1 MLACKRYSA
10 CMLQDHSGSMAVT
23 CIAYL
28 VGGMLAV
35 GTSTGRIMIYS
46 EAGLVASMDISTAAD
61 SNSSTS
67 SSSGSSQQQQSPATP
82 SRAGRPSSQTG
93 AAAAPRLPHSAAV
106 NGVQALMQR
115 GRGFIAAGSMWDVYL
130 FDPSG
135 ATAKR

>member
-1 MLACKRYSA
+1 
-10 CMLQDHSGSMAVT
+10 MAVT

-35 GTSTGRIMIYS
+35 GTSTGRIMVYS

-61 SNSSTS
+61 SQSSS
-67 SSSGSSQQQQSPATP
+67 SSSGSNHQQHSPASP

-106 NGVQALMQR
+106 NGVQALVQR
-115 GRGFIAAGSMWDVYL
+115 GRGCIAAGSMWDVYL

-135 ATAKR
+135 ATSKR

>member
-1 MLACKRYSA
+1 
-10 CMLQDHSGSMAVT
+10 MAVT

-35 GTSTGRIMIYS
+35 GTSTGRITVYS

-61 SNSSTS
+61 SQSSSS
-67 SSSGSSQQQQSPATP
+67 SSSGSNHQQHSSASQT
-82 SRAGRPSSQTG
+82 RAGRPSSQTG
-93 AAAAPRLPHSAAV
+93 AAAAPRLPHCAAV
-106 NGVQALMQR
+106 NGVQALVQR